1 MGKPVI
7 FIAGQDPIRGRSG
20 HPSYVRAHARAATH
34 AGFEPHIFCMSS
46 PAGIAETDY
55 GVIHRIELPFPR
67 RLTQSSGMGMRI
79 SMIGFDTPRLARE
92 IETFIRRHPGP
103 HLIHGFGQWGYPGV
117 IVGRKMRREG
127 VKVATINSIYGTYL
141 HACEGKMSGLSQAHS
156 RLQHLFFKGE
166 WWWIKNVVHELE
178 AQAYRDSQV
187 VTHNYE
193 AVARL
198 YRREF
203 GDRPNVKRIP
213 YASEAA
219 FLYRDEM
226 GQLPRP
232 EILAGLEPADAPL
245 IVSVSR
251 HDARKGVDVLIRALG
266 LVKRAGIPFRACITS
281 GGPLWNQ
288 HRHLAQSLD
297 LDRTTILTG
306 WTPDSYPYMQQADIF
321 VLPSIRESSGSL
333 AMLEA
338 MQLGAAVIASNV
350 DGIPE
355 DITEGRDGL
364 LFEPGNAEQ
373 LSQAIIRLLHDRDLR
388 LRLSQGARETFAHR
402 FSAEA
407 FTDAIRDLY
416 GELGFLP

>member
-1 MGKPVI
+1 MSKAVI
-7 FIAGQDPIRGRSG
+7 FIAGQDPIRGLSG
-20 HPSYVRAHARAATH
+20 HPSYVRTHARAATR

-46 PAGIAETDY
+46 PAGITETEY
-55 GVIHRIELPFPR
+55 GVIHRVELPFPR
-67 RLTQSSGMGMRI
+67 RFTQTSGLGMRI
-79 SMIGFDTPRLARE
+79 SMVGFDTPRLASE
-92 IETFIRRHPGP
+92 IATFIRRHPGP
-103 HLIHGFGQWGYPGV
+103 HLIHGFGQWGYTAV
-117 IVGRKMRREG
+117 MVGRKMRLEG
-127 VKVATINSIYGTYL
+127 VQVATINSVYGTYL
-141 HACEGKMSGLSQAHS
+141 HACEGKMAGLNQAHNLFQ
-156 RLQHLFFKGE
+156 RLFFKGE
-166 WWWIKNVVHELE
+166 WWWIKKVVNALE
-178 AQAYRDSQV
+178 GQAYHDSQI

-193 AVARL
+193 AVAKL
-198 YRREF
+198 YRDEF
-203 GDRPNVKRIP
+203 GDRPDVRRIP

-219 FLYRDEM
+219 FLYREEM

-232 EILAGLEPADAPL
+232 EVLGGWEPADAPL

-266 LVKRAGIPFRACITS
+266 LVKRAGVPFRACITS
-281 GGPLWNQ
+281 GGPLWKQ
-288 HRHLAQSLD
+288 HRNLAQSLE
-297 LDRTTILTG
+297 LDQTTILTG
-306 WTPDSYPYMQQADIF
+306 WVPDSYPYMQQADIF

-364 LFEPGNAEQ
+364 LFAPGNAEQ
-373 LSQAIIRLLHDRDLR
+373 LSQAIIRLLQDGELR
-388 LRLSQGARETFAHR
+388 RRLSQGARETFARR